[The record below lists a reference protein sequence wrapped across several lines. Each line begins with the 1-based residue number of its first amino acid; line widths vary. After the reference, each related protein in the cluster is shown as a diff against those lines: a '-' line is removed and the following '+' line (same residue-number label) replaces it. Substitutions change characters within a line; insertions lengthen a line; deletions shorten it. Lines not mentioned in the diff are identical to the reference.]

1 MIVCICRNINQA
13 RVLKAIEGGVSRPDE
28 VHGACGTEVNCGSCL
43 DAIEDMIGGCQ
54 FALGQA
60 AQ

>member
-13 RVLKAIEGGVSRPDE
+13 RVLKAIEDGAECAND
-28 VHGACGTEVNCGSCL
+28 VHPACGVQVNCGSCL
-43 DAIEDMIGGCQ
+43 DAIDDMIGGAKY
-54 FALGQA
+54 ALTQA

>member
-13 RVLKAIEGGVSRPDE
+13 RVLKAIEGGASCASE
-28 VHGACGTEVNCGSCL
+28 VHPACGTEVNCGSCL

-54 FALGQA
+54 YALSQA